1 MAQCERELRRRTGV
15 PLTSPPLLNRN
26 GSVRGEF
33 GKDGRGEGEQTS
45 NLPWSVWIFTMELTN
60 QFRGSDV
67 LTRFPRS
74 FLITV
79 SLPENFVL
87 KFLSEYTA
95 IEYLF
100 DFVMGLVVDDL
111 GERWRS
117 CLATLDGIRDGWEEL
132 DDVEDRMDALHGT
145 RKEEAV
151 GEASDLTL
159 HSERSEVAMRQ
170 FLRGSCR

>member
-1 MAQCERELRRRTGV
+1 MAQDEGGLGRRMGV

-26 GSVRGEF
+26 GSVRREF
-33 GKDGRGEGEQTS
+33 GEDGWGEGEQTS
-45 NLPWSVWIFTMELTN
+45 NLPWSVRIVTVELTN
-60 QFRGSDV
+60 QLGSSDV

-95 IEYLF
+95 VEDLF

-111 GERWRS
+111 GERRRS
-117 CLATLDGIRDGWEEL
+117 CLATWDGIRDGWEEL
-132 DDVEDRMDALHGT
+132 DDVEDRVDAFHGP

-159 HSERSEVAMRQ
+159 HSERSKVAMRQ
-170 FLRGSCR
+170 FLRGACR